1 MERIPCEVK
10 VSSVVAGFPGL
21 PVMLFIQGGAD
32 TSQGKV
38 NILLQGFISRE
49 LVDDFALVSD
59 TAYAA
64 QNGGRIIRALLEIAI
79 SRKWANVTGSLMG
92 LSKAVEKRLWPF
104 DQPLR
109 QFNLR
114 GDVFYGLQQWADE
127 WSVAQLAALDAHAL
141 GKLVHLN
148 DIHGL
153 AILDAAKQFP
163 TVQIGYDLRPLGY
176 DVLRIIVSVKR
187 AFTWNTKVHGSAEP
201 FWLWV
206 EDHEG
211 LTILQLSH
219 LIFRQTT
226 EVLNVE
232 FVISIPNGQP
242 PPSVT
247 IRYVSD
253 RWMGAEDEILIPLDS
268 LTMPSPSSCHTPLLE
283 LPFLTTSVLRNP
295 VVERVFSE
303 RVNHF
308 NAIQTQTCWS
318 LVNTNNHSLVCAPV
332 GSGKSTMAR
341 IVVWYGSFFL
351 QCLSK
356 DDRLLVG

>member
-1 MERIPCEVK
+1 MERIPCEVM
-10 VSSVVAGFPGL
+10 VSLDFVPIPSHREL
-21 PVMLFIQGGAD
+21 IRIQGGAD
-32 TSQGKV
+32 TSRGKV

-59 TAYAA
+59 TSYAA
-64 QNGGRIIRALLEIAI
+64 QNGGRIVRALLEIAI
-79 SRKWANVTGSLMG
+79 SRKWPNVTGSLMG
-92 LSKAVEKRLWPF
+92 LSKAIEKRLWPF

-109 QFNLR
+109 QFDLR

-127 WSVAQLAALDAHAL
+127 WSVAQLAALDAPAL

-148 DIHGL
+148 EYHGL
-153 AILDAAKQFP
+153 AILNAAKQFP

-176 DVLRIIVSVKR
+176 DVLKIVVRIKR
-187 AFTWNTKVHGSAEP
+187 AFTWNSKVHGSAEP

-211 LTILQLSH
+211 LIILQLSH

-226 EVLNVE
+226 ETTKVE
-232 FVISIPNGQP
+232 FVISIPDGQP

-253 RWMGAEDEILIPLDS
+253 RWMGAEDEVLIPLDS
-268 LTMPSPSSCHTPLLE
+268 LMMPTSSSCHTRLLE
-283 LPFLTTSVLRNP
+283 LPFLSTSVLRNP
-295 VVERVFSE
+295 IIERIFSA

-308 NAIQTQTCWS
+308 NAIQTQTFWS
-318 LVNTNNHSLVCAPV
+318 LVNTRSHSLVCAPV
-332 GSGKSTMAR
+332 GSGKSTMAH
-341 IVVWYGSFFL
+341 IVTW
-351 QCLSK
+351 
-356 DDRLLVG
+356 